1 MRGVFSYNEPL
12 TILATSHERPVISL
26 RNLDAIPETLRGG
39 AVAIGNFDGVHL
51 GHARLIERLHAMAQ
65 HVAGPA
71 VVFTFDPPPA
81 RILHP
86 EAAPEP
92 LIWMDRKIEILT
104 ELGVDATVI
113 YPTNKA
119 FLALEARAFFDH
131 VVHEQLEAKAMVE
144 GPNFFFGHN
153 RTGNVEVLRAFCAEA
168 NMPFEVAAPVEAA
181 GQIVSSSRIRSLV
194 AAGQLD
200 EARLMLGRPYR
211 IRGLVV
217 RGAGRGR
224 QIGYPTANVGQI
236 DTLMP
241 GAGIYAARA
250 CVENVWHPA
259 AVNLGPNPTFDEG
272 GLKVEAY
279 LIGFE
284 GDIYDQ
290 PIEIDFLARLRE
302 IKRFASVAAL
312 VDQMAKDVV
321 RTLEIVGS

>member
-1 MRGVFSYNEPL
+1 M
-12 TILATSHERPVISL
+12 ILL
-26 RNLDAIPETLRGG
+26 RNLNAIPESLRGG
-39 AVAIGNFDGVHL
+39 AIAIGNFDGVHL
-51 GHARLIERLHAMAQ
+51 GHARLIERLHVMA
-65 HVAGPA
+65 HRVAGPA

-92 LIWMDRKIEILT
+92 LIWIERKIEILT
-104 ELGVDATVI
+104 ELGVDATIV
-113 YPTNKA
+113 YPTNKE
-119 FLALEARAFFDH
+119 FLTLEARAFFDH

-153 RTGNVEVLRAFCAEA
+153 RSGNVEVLRSFCAES
-168 NMPFEVAAPVEAA
+168 NMPFEVAEPIEAA
-181 GQIVSSSRIRSLV
+181 GQIVSSSRIRASV
-194 AAGQLD
+194 AAGQVD
-200 EARLMLGRPYR
+200 AARLMLGRPYR
-211 IRGLVV
+211 IRGFVIH
-217 RGAGRGR
+217 GAGRGR

-259 AVNLGPNPTFDEG
+259 AVNVGPNPTFDEG
-272 GLKVEAY
+272 GVKVEAY

-312 VDQMAKDVV
+312 IDQMAKDVV
-321 RTLEIVGS
+321 RTLEIVGN

>member
-1 MRGVFSYNEPL
+1 M
-12 TILATSHERPVISL
+12 ISL

-153 RTGNVEVLRAFCAEA
+153 RTGNVEVLHAFCAEA

-181 GQIVSSSRIRSLV
+181 GQIVSSSRIRALV

-259 AVNLGPNPTFDEG
+259 AVNLGPNPTFDEE

-321 RTLEIVGS
+321 QTLEIVGS